1 MRYLLLSTDL
11 LSGLH
16 MFIFNN
22 YDCFFTTFDPL
33 DIILNLSF
41 VLFTMTESTNYCII
55 QRIIRGSNNYF
66 WTQNFYLVLEAKH
79 LPRFKKFNFIFKISG
94 SRNICSFCGLW
105 GEIYGNRLI
114 KLNLAFAAIL
124 LDMLLA
130 WTKLQQ
136 QTSFSLFSD

>member
-33 DIILNLSF
+33 DIILNQSF

-66 WTQNFYLVLEAKH
+66 WTQSFYLVLEDKH

-105 GEIYGNRLI
+105 EGIYGNRLI
-114 KLNLAFAAIL
+114 KLNLAFCCNFVRYVISVNKTSA
-124 LDMLLA
+124 
-130 WTKLQQ
+130 TNNLQ
-136 QTSFSLFSD
+136 LI